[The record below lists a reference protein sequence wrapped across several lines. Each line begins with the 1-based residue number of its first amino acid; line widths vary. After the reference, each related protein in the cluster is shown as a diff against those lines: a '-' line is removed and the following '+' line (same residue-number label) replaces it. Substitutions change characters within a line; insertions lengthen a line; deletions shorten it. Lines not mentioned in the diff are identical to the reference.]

1 MIGML
6 YSLARPML
14 FSLAPERAHELT
26 LSMLDKAHKLGMM
39 RQAVEAKP
47 TTCMGIEFP
56 NPVGLAAGLNKMVL
70 ILMH

>member
-39 RQAVEAKP
+39 RQTVEAKANY
-47 TTCMGIEFP
+47 MYGNRIS
-56 NPVGLAAGLNKMVL
+56 
-70 ILMH
+70 